1 MTDRA
6 KWQSELDALRAMSAR
21 VGGDPLLIQGAGGNT
36 SIKIGD
42 TLWIKASGRWLAE
55 AERRDIMVPVR
66 MQPLLEAVATVDPA
80 AEQAQQFVLA
90 DRNPSGLRPSIETT
104 VHALMPQRVVVHVHC
119 VDTIALAVRTDCASK
134 AAARLEGLNWSYIP
148 YARPG
153 LPLAIAIS
161 EHRKPDSDVLIL
173 GNHGLVVAADT
184 VAETEILLG
193 EVKARLTIEP
203 RAPRAADVA
212 GLNDRVGKS
221 PYRLP
226 ISEAAHGTAL
236 DPISL
241 SFARLGSLYPDHVI
255 FLGSGS
261 VIAGGGEDVEAV
273 VARIGETPV
282 SILFPDLGVVMRE
295 NATPGADAMAR
306 CLSDVCA
313 RIPAGAPV
321 RPLTEEEH
329 EQLTNWDAEKYRQ
342 ALARTADRRT
352 A

>member
-1 MTDRA
+1 
-6 KWQSELDALRAMSAR
+6 
-21 VGGDPLLIQGAGGNT
+21 
-36 SIKIGD
+36 
-42 TLWIKASGRWLAE
+42 
-55 AERRDIMVPVR
+55 
-66 MQPLLEAVATVDPA
+66 
-80 AEQAQQFVLA
+80 
-90 DRNPSGLRPSIETT
+90 
-104 VHALMPQRVVVHVHC
+104 
-119 VDTIALAVRTDCASK
+119 
-134 AAARLEGLNWSYIP
+134 
-148 YARPG
+148 
-153 LPLAIAIS
+153 
-161 EHRKPDSDVLIL
+161 
-173 GNHGLVVAADT
+173 
-184 VAETEILLG
+184 
-193 EVKARLTIEP
+193 
-203 RAPRAADVA
+203 
-212 GLNDRVGKS
+212 DRVGKS